1 MRLNGSQWKELEGA
15 LIEAFPDTQDLDRM
29 LMHELEINR
38 KVIAGEGKLQH
49 IVFNLINK
57 ANSEGWVEKLIL
69 SARNYNPGNS
79 RLKAIANKLLAN
91 NPPTTEDAI
100 TQYRYEFERHLA
112 DDGKIDDVE
121 NAILKRLQK
130 TLAISDEKAREIQ
143 DEVLDD
149 FSEYKKL
156 YTKLVCEQG
165 DPLRKESQDKLK
177 ALQQALNLK
186 DNTILLI
193 TETASEK
200 GVDYTKLRNFLKT
213 GQWKEADYETYLVM
227 LQAVGRFEGDWIRSE
242 EVLNFPC
249 TDLRTID
256 HLWVKYS
263 NGRFGFSVQKQIYL
277 DVGGIPDGK
286 YYEEAWK
293 KFGDRVGWR
302 VKESWIFGY
311 SDATYDTTAPVGHL
325 PGHLPVRV
333 KRAGDV

>member
-186 DNTILLI
+186 DNTILL
-193 TETASEK
+193 
-200 GVDYTKLRNFLKT
+200 
-213 GQWKEADYETYLVM
+213 
-227 LQAVGRFEGDWIRSE
+227 
-242 EVLNFPC
+242 
-249 TDLRTID
+249 
-256 HLWVKYS
+256 
-263 NGRFGFSVQKQIYL
+263 
-277 DVGGIPDGK
+277 
-286 YYEEAWK
+286 
-293 KFGDRVGWR
+293 
-302 VKESWIFGY
+302 
-311 SDATYDTTAPVGHL
+311 
-325 PGHLPVRV
+325 
-333 KRAGDV
+333 